1 MLKLRSKNSMVTT
14 MTCAL
19 VNITLNCILIP
30 TMGKISPFYGA
41 MGAGIA
47 TFISYLVL
55 FLIRAFNTQR
65 YLKIRWNIQKTV
77 CSIVILFAQ
86 AMIMTLQ
93 LPLWYIFV
101 PALFLLL
108 LFINARE
115 ILMSVNKLLRRG

>member
-1 MLKLRSKNSMVTT
+1 
-14 MTCAL
+14 
-19 VNITLNCILIP
+19 
-30 TMGKISPFYGA
+30 MGRISPFYGA
-41 MGAGIA
+41 LGAGIA

-93 LPLWYIFV
+93 LPLWYVFV

-108 LFINARE
+108 FFINARE
-115 ILMSVNKLLRRG
+115 ILLSVNKLLRRG